1 MTYGLK
7 LMAWGYFKKLVIADV
22 FATVVDKVYNNP
34 YSYVG
39 LVFIITTVMFAIEI
53 YCDFSG
59 YSDIAI
65 GCARLFGVEL
75 ASNFRNPYLSFSIRE
90 FWSRWHISL
99 STWFRDYVYIPLGGN
114 RAGTAKHL
122 RNMFVVWFLTGL
134 WHGAAWNFVLW
145 GLYYGVLLTLEK
157 YVWGE
162 KLDRL
167 PKWLRH
173 FYAILIVVFGFV
185 IFVFDD
191 MGQLGGYLSLMFG
204 AGGNALF
211 GTELIWYVKNY
222 APLLLT
228 AVLLAFPLYPYLKK
242 KAESLP
248 QWGRTVLSLGATVGY
263 AGLFILT
270 TAYLV
275 NDTYNPFLY
284 FRF

>member
-1 MTYGLK
+1 
-7 LMAWGYFKKLVIADV
+7 
-22 FATVVDKVYNNP
+22 
-34 YSYVG
+34 
-39 LVFIITTVMFAIEI
+39 
-53 YCDFSG
+53 
-59 YSDIAI
+59 
-65 GCARLFGVEL
+65 
-75 ASNFRNPYLSFSIRE
+75 
-90 FWSRWHISL
+90 
-99 STWFRDYVYIPLGGN
+99 
-114 RAGTAKHL
+114 
-122 RNMFVVWFLTGL
+122 MFVVWFLTGL

-173 FYAILIVVFGFV
+173 LYAILIVVFGFV

-204 AGGNALF
+204 TGGNALF

-242 KAESLP
+242 KAENLP
-248 QWGRTVLSLGATVGY
+248 QWGRTVLSLGAAVGY